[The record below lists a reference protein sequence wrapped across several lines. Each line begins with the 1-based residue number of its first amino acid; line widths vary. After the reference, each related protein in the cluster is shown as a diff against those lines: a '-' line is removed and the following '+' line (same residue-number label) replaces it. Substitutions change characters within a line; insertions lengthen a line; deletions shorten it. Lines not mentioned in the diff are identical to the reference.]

1 MRMPKV
7 RCPPDKIVYDHQLG
21 LKVCAETGEVLEENL
36 VDDSPEWRA
45 YDTQEFV
52 ERARAKP
59 IDYTKPDMGIGAEM
73 GALRI
78 SKIRSILGNPP
89 PVPTIKSAGRRSS
102 KTTTGMAMLLDLSN
116 RLGLPRW
123 LTVEIARL
131 YQVASAKGLTRG
143 RDLRLCIVSLILLG
157 MRVHNYPL
165 TQEELIVTAGYE
177 PTLAVKREVGRL
189 YKLYSRLMGINPK
202 PMKPED
208 YVPVLSS
215 KLGLNPSVVVKAIE
229 LLQVAREKG
238 LLYGGKDPVGYACA
252 SIYLAGNLQGVR
264 IKQMDI
270 AKVANMT
277 EVTVR
282 NRVKELQKALD
293 VN

>member
-1 MRMPKV
+1 MSRVK
-7 RCPPDKIVYDHQLG
+7 CPPDKIVYDHQLG

-36 VDDSPEWRA
+36 VDDGPEWRA
-45 YDTQEFV
+45 YDAQEFV

-73 GALRI
+73 GVLRI
-78 SKIRSILGNPP
+78 SKVRGILGNPP
-89 PVPTIKSAGRRSS
+89 PVPTVKFMGRRSS

-116 RLGLPRW
+116 KLGLPKW
-123 LTVEIARL
+123 LTEEIARL
-131 YQVASAKGLTRG
+131 YQVVSARGLTRG
-143 RDLRLCIVSLILLG
+143 RDLRLCIVALILLG
-157 MRVHNYPL
+157 ARAHNYPL
-165 TQEELIVTAGYE
+165 TQEELISTAGYE

-189 YKLYSRLMGINPK
+189 YKLYLRLLGINPK

-215 KLGLNPSVVVKAIE
+215 KLGLDPSVVVKAIE
-229 LLQVAREKG
+229 LLRVARERG
-238 LLYGGKDPVGYACA
+238 LVYGGKDPVGFACA
-252 SIYLAGNLQGVR
+252 SIYLAGNAHGVR
-264 IKQMDI
+264 VRQADI
-270 AKVANMT
+270 AKVAHVT

-282 NRVKELQKALD
+282 NRVRELQKALG